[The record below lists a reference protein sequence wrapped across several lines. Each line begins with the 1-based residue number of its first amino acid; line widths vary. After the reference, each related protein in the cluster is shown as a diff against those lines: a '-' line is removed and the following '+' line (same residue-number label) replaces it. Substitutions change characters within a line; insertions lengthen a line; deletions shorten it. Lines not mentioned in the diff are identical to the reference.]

1 MIRTDRLTERQN
13 QGNLAT
19 QSHGSKANY
28 FDQDRQNS
36 LQRESVS
43 TGKRKQER
51 EDRTVGWGEN
61 PIGFGSF
68 FYTWYLA

>member
-28 FDQDRQNS
+28 FDQDRQTAEEL
-36 LQRESVS
+36 LQ
-43 TGKRKQER
+43 G
-51 EDRTVGWGEN
+51 
-61 PIGFGSF
+61 
-68 FYTWYLA
+68 